1 MIMNKAWLIVAKKE
15 MTRIWEDWKMIP
27 VTVVKVLPQEVV
39 RFKTE
44 DKDGYSAVVIW
55 VNKKELKK
63 DKWQKVKYSMT
74 TEFKNIDDSFV
85 DTYKS
90 WTIINID
97 LLEGI
102 DEISLVWTAK
112 WKGFQW
118 VMKRFHAAWGP
129 KTHGSKFHRQVWSLW
144 NRKPRRV
151 QKWHPH
157 AWQMWWQQVTL
168 KNIKI
173 VDKIQQDNEQLLLLK
188 WSIPGS
194 YNSFLK
200 VIA

>member
-1 MIMNKAWLIVAKKE
+1 MVMNKAWLIVAKKE
-15 MTRIWEDWKMIP
+15 MTRIWEEWKMIP
-27 VTVVKVLPQEVV
+27 VTVVKILPQEIV

-44 DKDGYSAVVIW
+44 EKDWYSAVVIW

-74 TEFKNIDDSFV
+74 TEFKNIDDGFV
-85 DTYKS
+85 DSYKS

-112 WKGFQW
+112 WKWFQW
-118 VMKRFHAAWGP
+118 VMKRFHASWWP

-151 QKWHPH
+151 QKGHPH
-157 AWQMWWQQVTL
+157 AWQMGWQQVTL

-173 VDKIQQDNEQLLLLK
+173 VDRFQQDGEQLLLLK

>member
-15 MTRIWEDWKMIP
+15 MTRIWENWKMIP

-39 RFKTE
+39 RFKTQ
-44 DKDGYSAVVIW
+44 DKDWYSAVVVW

-102 DEISLVWTAK
+102 DEVSLVWTAK
-112 WKGFQW
+112 CKGFQC
-118 VMKRFHAAWGP
+118 VMKRFHASWWP

-151 QKWHPH
+151 QKGHPH

-173 VDKIQQDNEQLLLLK
+173 VDKFQENDEQLLLLK
-188 WSIPGS
+188 GSIPGS